1 MKTTYLIILLCSACA
16 LKTNYIPKEYL
27 ETCNVKYSLNKT
39 YGETI
44 IELDN
49 CNYKLNKQIER
60 MRGIANVSTNS

>member
-1 MKTTYLIILLCSACA
+1 MNYKILIVLLLSACS

-27 ETCNVKYSLNKT
+27 ETCNVKYSIDKT

-49 CNYKLNKQIER
+49 CLYKLNKQIER

>member
-27 ETCNVKYSLNKT
+27 EPCTVNYSLNKT

-49 CNYKLNKQIER
+49 CNYKLNKQLTRLKNI
-60 MRGIANVSTNS
+60 N